1 VVIATGVTS
10 DGGREVLGLD
20 VGDSENGAFWTA
32 FLRSLKARGLAGV
45 QLVVSDAHTGL
56 KAAISAVM
64 AGACWQRS
72 SVQTPG
78 RRERPPATFT
88 AGRGPWQR
96 DLRGPACR
104 PVPPGGGGL
113 GTGQWE
119 SCPEPRWS
127 CFLVRPGTVLRWHRR
142 LVAGAR
148 TYPHRHSGRPS
159 LDHDIQQLIVRF
171 AAENPRWGYQRIK
184 GELLRLGVR
193 VSATAIRTIL
203 CRDGFDPA
211 PRGTTT
217 TWQAFS
223 APASRRHR
231 GLRLLHRRHHLAAT
245 AVCAVLHRT

>member
-1 VVIATGVTS
+1 
-10 DGGREVLGLD
+10 
-20 VGDSENGAFWTA
+20 
-32 FLRSLKARGLAGV
+32 
-45 QLVVSDAHTGL
+45 
-56 KAAISAVM
+56 
-64 AGACWQRS
+64 
-72 SVQTPG
+72 
-78 RRERPPATFT
+78 
-88 AGRGPWQR
+88 
-96 DLRGPACR
+96 
-104 PVPPGGGGL
+104 
-113 GTGQWE
+113 
-119 SCPEPRWS
+119 
-127 CFLVRPGTVLRWHRR
+127 VLRWHRR

-223 APASRRHR
+223 GSSHRSVGALRR
-231 GLRLLHRRHHLAAT
+231 LT
-245 AVCAVLHRT
+245 

>member
-1 VVIATGVTS
+1 
-10 DGGREVLGLD
+10 
-20 VGDSENGAFWTA
+20 
-32 FLRSLKARGLAGV
+32 
-45 QLVVSDAHTGL
+45 
-56 KAAISAVM
+56 
-64 AGACWQRS
+64 
-72 SVQTPG
+72 
-78 RRERPPATFT
+78 
-88 AGRGPWQR
+88 
-96 DLRGPACR
+96 
-104 PVPPGGGGL
+104 
-113 GTGQWE
+113 
-119 SCPEPRWS
+119 
-127 CFLVRPGTVLRWHRR
+127 VLRWHRR

-159 LDHDIQQLIVRF
+159 LDHDIQQLIARF

-245 AVCAVLHRT
+245 AVCDALLVVNRPGGRFRRLGDVGSRTW

>member
-1 VVIATGVTS
+1 
-10 DGGREVLGLD
+10 
-20 VGDSENGAFWTA
+20 
-32 FLRSLKARGLAGV
+32 
-45 QLVVSDAHTGL
+45 
-56 KAAISAVM
+56 
-64 AGACWQRS
+64 
-72 SVQTPG
+72 
-78 RRERPPATFT
+78 
-88 AGRGPWQR
+88 
-96 DLRGPACR
+96 
-104 PVPPGGGGL
+104 
-113 GTGQWE
+113 
-119 SCPEPRWS
+119 
-127 CFLVRPGTVLRWHRR
+127 VLRWHRR